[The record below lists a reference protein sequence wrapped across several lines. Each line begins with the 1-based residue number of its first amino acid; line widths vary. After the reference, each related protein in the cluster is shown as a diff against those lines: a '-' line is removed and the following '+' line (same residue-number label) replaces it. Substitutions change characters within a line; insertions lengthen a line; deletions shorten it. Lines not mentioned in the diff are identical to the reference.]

1 MLCVTW
7 LGEKD
12 GEIVGRLVDRW
23 KTSDGRRTV
32 LTSVHRGG
40 DSRAAVA
47 AATVA
52 AATVAQFRFRVAF
65 EDKDRADRTLFW
77 VVLPSKRTVQFDD
90 FALCFLLP
98 LFSSFLLSLF
108 PLFPFLHLFS
118 LLSLTLILLSSLF
131 YILFFLLPY
140 LLSHSLSRQPIFV
153 YP

>member
-1 MLCVTW
+1 MLCITW

-40 DSRAAVA
+40 DSRAA
-47 AATVA
+47 VA

-108 PLFPFLHLFS
+108 PLFPFLQLFS
-118 LLSLTLILLSSLF
+118 LLSLTLILLSSLL